1 MGSVIKRWFP
11 ILLALVSG
19 LVVLAG
25 YLVPQLAGFRDGLIE
40 GAVIVAAFAFILG
53 VFNVLSVHSKQVLAR
68 RSGWPYSLVL
78 LIALVIGMIPG
89 ILEIASEFAPRDL
102 LPIVDALG
110 NPIFDYVVSPL
121 GASLAGLLAFTLA
134 LAAFR
139 MLRARP
145 SVATVLFLIV
155 AAVALLGST
164 PIVGLEWLA
173 DIRDWLINVPG
184 MAGARGL
191 LLGVAL
197 GTVIAG
203 LRIFL
208 TIERPYSES

>member
-1 MGSVIKRWFP
+1 MGSVIKRWVP
-11 ILLALVSG
+11 ILLALVFG

-25 YLVPQLAGFRDGLIE
+25 YLVPELAGLRDGLIE

-53 VFNVLSVHSKQVLAR
+53 VFNILSVHSKQVLAR

-78 LIALVIGMIPG
+78 LIALAVGMISG
-89 ILEIASEFAPRDL
+89 ILEIAPEIARRDI
-102 LPIVDALG
+102 PIVDALG
-110 NPIFDYVVSPL
+110 NPVFDYVISPL

-139 MLRARP
+139 VLRARP
-145 SVATVLFLIV
+145 SVATLLFLFI

-164 PIVGLEWLA
+164 PVVGLEWLA
-173 DIRDWLINVPG
+173 DVRDWLVNVPG

>member
-25 YLVPQLAGFRDGLIE
+25 YLVPQLAGLRDGLIE

-89 ILEIASEFAPRDL
+89 ILEIALEIAPRDI
-102 LPIVDALG
+102 PVVDALG
-110 NPIFDYVVSPL
+110 DVVFDYVISPL
-121 GASLAGLLAFTLA
+121 GASLAGLLVFTLA

-155 AAVALLGST
+155 AGVALLGST
-164 PIVGLEWLA
+164 PVVGLEWLA
-173 DIRDWLINVPG
+173 DVRDWIVNVPG

-191 LLGVAL
+191 LLGAAL

-208 TIERPYSES
+208 TVERPYSES

>member
-11 ILLALVSG
+11 ILLALVCG
-19 LVVLAG
+19 LIVLAG

-89 ILEIASEFAPRDL
+89 ILEIVSEFAPRDL
-102 LPIVDALG
+102 PIVAALG
-110 NPIFDYVVSPL
+110 GLVFDYVVSPL

-145 SVATVLFLIV
+145 SVATVLFLTV

-208 TIERPYSES
+208 TVERPYSES

>member
-1 MGSVIKRWFP
+1 MGSVIKRWLP
-11 ILLALVSG
+11 IFLALFSG
-19 LVVLAG
+19 GVVLAG
-25 YLVPQLAGFRDGLIE
+25 YLVPGLAGFRDGLVR

-53 VFNVLSVHSKQVLAR
+53 VFNILRVHSRQVLAR
-68 RSGWPYSLVL
+68 RPGWPYSLVL
-78 LIALVIGMIPG
+78 LVALVIGMIPG
-89 ILEIASEFAPRDL
+89 ILEIAQMAARRDL
-102 LPIVDALG
+102 PILDALVDLV
-110 NPIFDYVVSPL
+110 FDHIVSPL
-121 GASLAGLLAFTLA
+121 GASLAGLLVFTLA

-139 MLRARP
+139 LLRARRSAG
-145 SVATVLFLIV
+145 SVVFLIV

-173 DIRDWLINVPG
+173 DVRDWIVNVPG

>member
-11 ILLALVSG
+11 ILLALVCG
-19 LVVLAG
+19 LIVLAG
-25 YLVPQLAGFRDGLIE
+25 YLVPGLAGFRDGLIE

-53 VFNVLSVHSKQVLAR
+53 VFNVLSVHSKQILAR

-89 ILEIASEFAPRDL
+89 ILEIVSEFAPRDL
-102 LPIVDALG
+102 PIVDALSDLV
-110 NPIFDYVVSPL
+110 FDYVVSPL
-121 GASLAGLLAFTLA
+121 GASLAGLLAFTLV

-173 DIRDWLINVPG
+173 DVRDWLVNVPG

>member
-11 ILLALVSG
+11 ILLALFSG
-19 LVVLAG
+19 GVVLAG
-25 YLVPQLAGFRDGLIE
+25 YLVPALAGFRDELVR

-53 VFNVLSVHSKQVLAR
+53 VFNILRVHSRQVLAR

-89 ILEIASEFAPRDL
+89 ILEIAQKAVRRDL
-102 LPIVDALG
+102 PVVDALG
-110 NPIFDYVVSPL
+110 DLVFDHIVNPL
-121 GASLAGLLAFTLA
+121 GASLAGLLVFTLA
-134 LAAFR
+134 LAGFR
-139 MLRARP
+139 LLRARR
-145 SVATVLFLIV
+145 SVGSVVFLIV

-164 PIVGLEWLA
+164 PIIGLEWLA
-173 DIRDWLINVPG
+173 DVRDWIVNVPG

-197 GTVIAG
+197 GTVITG
-203 LRIFL
+203 LRVFL